1 MVMSVRRG
9 GGVSESPADG
19 AHLALYAVFDIV
31 GQIAEEVD
39 AGLCFQI
46 LDAHGVIRQLVV
58 SMIYI
63 GVREPHADRL
73 VISFSVDH
81 LLHENGS
88 KEILGDNQFV
98 LNTLQDIFFFVNGTT
113 LTYVHGVCVIEFE
126 SVQVVLH
133 LDPKPFIL
141 MVGMTS
147 IEDAIL
153 WLHIGEVESLR
164 VGI

>member
-1 MVMSVRRG
+1 MREPHTDR
-9 GGVSESPADG
+9 
-19 AHLALYAVFDIV
+19 
-31 GQIAEEVD
+31 
-39 AGLCFQI
+39 
-46 LDAHGVIRQLVV
+46 LVV
-58 SMIYI
+58 S
-63 GVREPHADRL
+63 L
-73 VISFSVDH
+73 SVDS
-81 LLHENGS
+81 LLNEDCH

-98 LNTLQDIFFFVNGTT
+98 LNTHQDIFFFVNGTT

-141 MVGMTS
+141 MVWMTS

-153 WLHIGEVESLR
+153 WLHIGEIESLR